1 MDLEP
6 VYAYVDAHADAL
18 LADLFR
24 LLRQRS
30 ISTQDDGVKECAE
43 LLATQMREV
52 GIDATVYPTARHP
65 VVYGE
70 IGPAGA
76 PTILVYGHYDV
87 QPPEPLELWQCD
99 PFEPVIR
106 DGKIYARGSSDN
118 KGQLFA
124 HVKGIQAYRAA
135 LGELPLKVK
144 FIFEGEEEISS
155 PNLEPFVAAH
165 RNLLRCDVCIFSD
178 SHVQENGRPLVVLG
192 LKGMLYVEIT
202 VRGADRD
209 LHSMRAAAVPSP
221 VWRLVHL
228 LAALKGEDGLVR
240 IPGFYDDVRP
250 LLPEEIAA
258 VEAVPCDKAALA
270 ADLGVTS
277 LLVNRHGDD
286 YYKNMIFE
294 PTCNISGLTAGYQG
308 PGSKTVLPAQA
319 TAKLDLRLV
328 PDQKPERVLELLKE
342 HLARSGYADA
352 EVKPLGF
359 LEPSRTPITHPLVA
373 VARRA
378 VADAYGVEPYVY
390 PGIGGAGPN
399 YIFEKHLGVPCLT
412 IPFAAADQNNHAPN
426 ESMIVAGYLN
436 GIKTSAALIE
446 HVAAFFSRQ
455 ANSSS
460 KE

>member
-1 MDLEP
+1 MNLKS
-6 VYAYVDAHADAL
+6 VYAYVDSHAEAFLD
-18 LADLFR
+18 DLFR
-24 LLRQRS
+24 LLRQPS
-30 ISTQDDGVKECAE
+30 ISTRDEGVKECAE
-43 LLATQMREV
+43 LLANLMREI
-52 GIDATVYPTARHP
+52 GIEATVYATSRHP

-70 IGPAGA
+70 IGPVGA
-76 PTILVYGHYDV
+76 PTMLVYGHYDV
-87 QPPEPLELWQCD
+87 QPPEPIELWHSD

-124 HVKGIQAYRAA
+124 HVKGVQAYRAA
-135 LGELPLKVK
+135 LGELPLRVK

-165 RNLLRCDVCIFSD
+165 RDLLRADVCIFSD
-178 SHVQENGRPLVVLG
+178 SHIQENGRPLVVLG

-202 VRGADRD
+202 VRGANRD

-228 LAALKGEDGLVR
+228 LASLKGEDGLVR

-250 LLPEEIAA
+250 PLPEEIAA
-258 VEAVPCDKAALA
+258 VEAIPCDKAALKS
-270 ADLGVTS
+270 DLGISS
-277 LLVNRHGDD
+277 LLQNRHGDD
-286 YYKNMIFE
+286 YYKNIIFE

-319 TAKLDLRLV
+319 SAKLDLRLV
-328 PDQKPERVLELLKE
+328 PDQKPEKILTLLKE
-342 HLARSGYADA
+342 HLARTGYGDA

-359 LEPSRTPITHPLVA
+359 LEPSRTPITHPLVD

-378 VADAYGVEPYVY
+378 VADAFGAEPYIY

-399 YIFEKHLGVPCLT
+399 YIFEKHLQVPCIT

-426 ESMIVAGYLN
+426 ENLTVSGYLN

-446 HVAAFFSRQ
+446 YIAAFY
-455 ANSSS
+455 ANQNPA

>member
-1 MDLEP
+1 MNLKR
-6 VYAYVDAHADAL
+6 VYDYVDRNASVFL
-18 LADLFR
+18 EDLFC
-24 LLRQRS
+24 LLRQPS
-30 ISTQDDGVKECAE
+30 ISTRDEGVKECAE
-43 LLATQMREV
+43 LLARLMRDV
-52 GIDATVYPTARHP
+52 GIKTTVYPTEHHP

-70 IGPAGA
+70 IGPDGA
-76 PTILVYGHYDV
+76 PTMLIYGHYDV
-87 QPPEPLELWQCD
+87 QPPEPLELWNSNPFD
-99 PFEPVIR
+99 PVVR

-124 HVKGIQAYRAA
+124 HVKGVQSFLAVR
-135 LGELPLKVK
+135 GELPLKVK

-155 PNLEPFVAAH
+155 PSLEPFVKAH
-165 RNLLRCDVCIFSD
+165 RDLLQANVCIFSD
-178 SHVQENGRPLVVLG
+178 SHIHENGRPLVVLG

-202 VRGADRD
+202 VRGANRD

-228 LAALKGEDGLVR
+228 LATLKGEDGLVR

-258 VEAVPCDKAALA
+258 VEAIPLDKEALLK
-270 ADLGVTS
+270 DLGIDS
-277 LLVNRHGDD
+277 LLINRHGDD

-319 TAKLDLRLV
+319 SAKLDLRLV
-328 PDQKPERVLELLKE
+328 PDQKPEKILALLKE
-342 HLARSGYADA
+342 HLARNGYGDA
-352 EVKPLGF
+352 EVKALGF
-359 LEPSRTPITHPLVA
+359 LEPSRTPINHPLVD

-378 VADAYGVEPYVY
+378 VADAFGVEPYIY

-399 YIFEKHLGVPCLT
+399 YIFEKYLKVPCLT

-426 ESMIVAGYLN
+426 ESLTIDGYLT
-436 GIKTSAALIE
+436 GIKTAAALIE
-446 HVAAFFSRQ
+446 YVGDFYAKQ
-455 ANSSS
+455 NLG